1 MLVEPPRPPPPCAP
15 RRRRPLSRAWW
26 RGQLHSLVS
35 FQAPR
40 DIRPSQRHRPAG
52 AVMTAT
58 SPPLVPARRGLRTV
72 VARYPVPAMLV
83 MMFAVS
89 WAVLIPP
96 ALAGIDLVPVFLLI
110 AVLFG
115 QLLPAVLVTA
125 AVGGRP
131 AVRELFSRVFRWRVN
146 IVWYLV
152 AFLAIPAA
160 ALLMTLVVSGT
171 GALHAL
177 LTDPSIILGY
187 LVALTALPL
196 VNLWEEMAWTGV
208 VQARLGASRGPLLA
222 ALITGPLFT
231 LVHLP
236 LRLGQPLGKLGLGL
250 LGAAILGTGL
260 RIMIGWLYYAS
271 GGSILIAAITH
282 VTFNAT
288 NNGSLL
294 KPAGTSAADW
304 IPWLTIGL
312 LGLLVAVLTRGRLGA
327 RDDDARR
334 NAGAPVV
341 APAPA

>member
-1 MLVEPPRPPPPCAP
+1 
-15 RRRRPLSRAWW
+15 
-26 RGQLHSLVS
+26 
-35 FQAPR
+35 
-40 DIRPSQRHRPAG
+40 
-52 AVMTAT
+52 MTAT
-58 SPPLVPARRGLRTV
+58 SPPLVPARRGLRAV
-72 VARYPVPAMLV
+72 VARHPVPAMLNT
-83 MMFAVS
+83 MFAVS

-110 AVLFG
+110 AALFG

-125 AVGGRP
+125 AVGGRQ
-131 AVRELFSRVFRWRVN
+131 AVRELFSRVFRWRFN

-152 AFLAIPAA
+152 AFLAIPAV
-160 ALLMTLVVSGT
+160 ALLMSLLFGT
-171 GALHAL
+171 GALHSL

-187 LVALTALPL
+187 VVALTALPL
-196 VNLWEEMAWTGV
+196 VNLWEETAWTGV

-236 LRLGQPLGKLGLGL
+236 LRLGQSLGELVLGLGV
-250 LGAAILGTGL
+250 AAILGTGL

-304 IPWLTIGL
+304 IPWLTVGL
-312 LGLLVAVLTRGRLGA
+312 LGLLVAVLTRGRLGTHGA
-327 RDDDARR
+327 DDVRR